1 MARAGGYVLYL
12 DQHRIPVFE
21 ETFEAGETFSEPV
34 PDFAH
39 TRTAPLICFVVLDGR
54 NITHIA
60 RGRRGIVSGT
70 DLRRLNVQEAV
81 HLRNPIPIADVLMR
95 LDTRTYARAAAVL
108 QSGGLFTPKAFESA
122 VDAIAAASEEAEP
135 LLQRFSRHRRELI
148 ERLSPNTRRALGEQ
162 KEAVLSAIAIAGLD
176 RRELHDWSPPSEGE
190 PSSFLDGLPAA
201 VMREDAMIVNDLAN
215 VPGFDL
221 IRPLPYAGAVFE
233 GSGKR
238 LTVILAN
245 RLPLEQLTGTDLIY
259 FNETYRSFVMVQYKA
274 MDYANGVSSFRLPDA
289 GLDREIAR
297 MQAME
302 DQLRPVVASNTKEN
316 YRLNDGPFYIKLCS
330 RVQFNPDDIKL
341 FPGMYFALGHWL
353 SVANDNTL
361 IGDRGGRLV
370 TSENVGRH
378 IENDFFIR
386 LVAGAWVG
394 TPMERSDI
402 LAPAIR
408 DTLESGRAVALAV
421 QTETPEQVTAGWTA
435 EREA

>member
-12 DQHRIPVFE
+12 DADRVPVFE
-21 ETFEAGETFSEPV
+21 EMLRAGETFSEPV

-81 HLRNPIPIADVLMR
+81 QLSNPIPIPSVVSG
-95 LDTRTYARAAAVL
+95 LDTRTAARATSVL
-108 QSGGLFTPKAFESA
+108 EQGGLFTPKAFESA
-122 VDAIAAASEEAEP
+122 IDAIAAASEEARP
-135 LLQRFSRHRRELI
+135 LLARFSRLRRELI
-148 ERLSPNTRRALGEQ
+148 ARLSANARRALGEQ

-176 RRELHDWSPPSEGE
+176 RREVHDWTPPSQGE
-190 PSSFLDGLPAA
+190 PTSFLDGLPAA

-233 GSGKR
+233 GQGKR

-274 MDYANGVSSFRLPDA
+274 MAHADGVSSFRLPDA
-289 GLDREIAR
+289 SLDQEIAR
-297 MQAME
+297 MVAIE
-302 DQLRPVVASNTKEN
+302 AQLQPISAAGTKEN
-316 YRLNDGPFYIKLCS
+316 YRLNSGPFYIKLCS

-341 FPGMYFALGHWL
+341 FPGMYFSLDHWL
-353 SVANDNTL
+353 RVANDGAL
-361 IGDRGGRLV
+361 VGQRGGRVV
-370 TSENVGRH
+370 TSENAGRY

-394 TPMERSDI
+394 TSAEHSAI
-402 LAPAIR
+402 LATAIR
-408 DTLESGRAVALAV
+408 QTLESGRAVALAV
-421 QTETPEQVTAGWTA
+421 QAAGNTQA
-435 EREA
+435 RD